1 MKSLL
6 LAITILSSFSA
17 MAYET
22 KTATSYSGGCN
33 WSHSCISGETRLSG
47 TSAVRFKEQVEV
59 NQNAVAS
66 FLQSGELEATSAEV
80 KEIAALAKKALHE
93 EIEAMSDRDAIS
105 SVIEK

>member
-6 LAITILSSFSA
+6 VAAAILSSFSV

-22 KTATSYSGGCN
+22 RTGTSYSGDCRYSN
-33 WSHSCISGETRLSG
+33 CISGETSLSG
-47 TSAVRFKEQVEV
+47 TSAVALKEQVEV

-80 KEIAALAKKALHE
+80 KEIAQLAKKALHE

-105 SVIEK
+105 SALEK